1 MIIRGGVNISPF
13 EIDEL
18 LMNMPG
24 VKAGLAVGFENDWYG
39 EEVGAYVQCKD
50 GTPLSEEDVLRHL
63 RNHLSFDKC
72 PKVVIFGNDIPVTS
86 TGKYQRNK
94 LKPLF
99 ENQNIPHQGKVVI
112 GTVYGDL
119 HDIGKNLVGI
129 MLKGAGFSV
138 VDLGK
143 NVSAEQFI
151 EAAVKEQAKV
161 IGMSALLTTT
171 MIEMKRVVDL
181 LNERG
186 LNGKIRTIVGG
197 ASTSER
203 FAREIN
209 ADAYGFDAVKAVER
223 VRELIAN

>member
-1 MIIRGGVNISPF
+1 MDILNQISEALQQGDDEQVFALTRQAIDASMPPR
-13 EIDEL
+13 EILDNGL
-18 LMNMPG
+18 IVGMN
-24 VKAGLAVGFENDWYG
+24 VIG
-39 EEVGAYVQCKD
+39 EKFRKHQVFL
-50 GTPLSEEDVLRHL
+50 PDVLL
-63 RNHLSFDKC
+63 AAKAMYSGMN
-72 PKVVIFGNDIPVTS
+72 
-86 TGKYQRNK
+86 Q

-151 EAAVKEQAKV
+151 EAAVKEQATV

-171 MIEMKRVVDL
+171 MIEMKRVVEL